1 MKISAMVLVG
11 DNEPYLKYCI
21 ESIKDIVDE
30 IVFILSESATKI
42 GVPAPKGRAEYN
54 IIVQEEGGIN
64 FADWRN
70 QALKECTGDVCLM
83 LDADE
88 ILAKHNG
95 DNCSR
100 ELLEQ
105 IIANNKDAYHIFTFH
120 FLYNYRWIDGRN
132 EGLHH
137 SQCRLFRN
145 DGKVKFEGKVHEYL
159 LREEEIQPEHS
170 GLNKPVTMWVR
181 PSNYGYVNSP
191 CIWHFGGCK
200 GMEDLRVKYELR
212 GKIEG
217 NPFAPEHER
226 FKTNDEYCAAH
237 PLFRMTRPIILWD
250 GNLPKCLKLW

>member
-1 MKISAMVLVG
+1 MKISAMVLVSE
-11 DNEPYLKYCI
+11 NEPYLEYCI
-21 ESIKDIVDE
+21 DSIKDLVDE
-30 IVFILSESATKI
+30 IVFIISESRMGI

-54 IIVQEEGGIN
+54 IIVQENPEID
-64 FADWRN
+64 FSSWRN
-70 QALKECTGDVCLM
+70 QALKECTGEYCLM

-88 ILAKHNG
+88 VLAKANG
-95 DNCSR
+95 DPVSR

-105 IIANNKDAYHIFTFH
+105 IIDNKKDAYHIFTFH
-120 FLYNYRWIDGRN
+120 FLYNYRFIDGRN

-145 DGKVKFEGKVHEYL
+145 DGKAKFEGKVHEYL

-170 GLNKPVTMWVR
+170 GLNKPVKMWVR

-200 GMEDLRVKYELR
+200 GPEDLRQKYELR

-217 NPFAPEHER
+217 NPFAPEHDKY
-226 FKTNDEYCAAH
+226 KTNDEYCANHA
-237 PLFRMTRPIILWD
+237 LFRMTRPMILWD
-250 GNLPKCLKLW
+250 SNLPKVMRLW